1 MSSRPVFRALHRTDA
16 RLFSLTKDTAAASWR
31 FASRSP
37 SSPNSLIFQGTCYKP
52 RYMSC
57 RESCGSRE
65 SLPLLSS
72 LLLLSLLL
80 LLWAILTTCCCDSDV
95 RTFNFPTQSL
105 SDLKSARRLANL
117 SAKTS
122 QPARASTATTT
133 RVVGTG
139 AAMGVSAL
147 VMSSN
152 TSSTSL
158 SSSPPS
164 SSALSA
170 SPSSCAGQISTS
182 PSSTSSAYAMLNDS
196 VSPTS
201 PTLCAANR
209 PPPPTSS
216 SSSSSSSKHV
226 GSDATLVPSFFNLTF
241 DDPMLTCDASSPSTS
256 SFATP
261 FGSPCL
267 KAAIDKHKSPYQ
279 SLLPSQGS
287 SPKASIVSSKFKTTS
302 PLLAPQHTVVT
313 TSPASTTIVAPPP
326 PPPPPSSSSSSSSS
340 AISAPTAIPTSNFAT
355 SLAVTSGY
363 KDLYVAPPAASGYKD
378 LYVAPPAAS
387 GYKDLYTSSPRS
399 SMSFATAPVVDT
411 STSTSTTAL
420 PLPRLAMATE
430 TLPAANALSHMSPMS
445 IDKSLPAKSGRDWN
459 EEYYQVLQSD
469 PIHRGQ
475 RLHGLS
481 REFMSFASAIG
492 QVCCWLQSFVLLY
505 APCASLSYSLTE
517 PRLPPA

>member
-72 LLLLSLLL
+72 LLLSLSLSLL

-209 PPPPTSS
+209 PPPPTP
-216 SSSSSSSKHV
+216 SSSSKHV

-326 PPPPPSSSSSSSSS
+326 PPPPSSSSSSSS

-355 SLAVTSGY
+355 SLAGT
-363 KDLYVAPPAASGYKD
+363 SGYKD